1 VLKVSELIPNIADK
15 TFHSTA
21 YKNLVRILSKNQ
33 NNEGFQYSE
42 DSGLY
47 LFKIALNII
56 TKIENILIL
65 IQNLN

>member
-33 NNEGFQYSE
+33 NNEGFQYTNPYPKFELMKSWKV
-42 DSGLY
+42 G
-47 LFKIALNII
+47 FV
-56 TKIENILIL
+56 
-65 IQNLN
+65 